1 MYWKKK
7 KGTNFSYYQQY
18 TNLAQRQSGNKSKSI
33 LRDRIPGMHYSEQHG
48 KSSATHITDELPSI

>member
-33 LRDRIPGMHYSEQHG
+33 LRDRIPRMHYSEQHG
-48 KSSATHITDELPSI
+48 KSSATHIKDELPSI